1 MKVSRNVP
9 CPCGSGQKHKRC
21 CLGQEPSVDE
31 LRAVA
36 FGVEGPDRA
45 RLDALFRLQEIG
57 ELEAGTTVSVWQSG
71 EWCEQ
76 FLHEITP
83 DAVEPI
89 PEGELRDTMGRAL
102 DAMHSGDLKTAERL
116 NRWLCEQM
124 PDEPAPH
131 NNLAG
136 ALVAQGRIEEGERIL
151 RDLLA
156 ANPTYLPARTALVQL
171 KLADKQMDQ
180 VRQLLTSVR
189 MPARVHP
196 ELYARFLVVKVRA
209 EQLSDSPEWDA
220 IDHMLDIVEELVPDD
235 EDLTLLRV
243 TAGMGRLAHN
253 ARLRSGNRRHRGL
266 SLPGEPARALERA
279 R

>member
-1 MKVSRNVP
+1 MKISRNEP

-21 CLGQEPSVDE
+21 CLGRESSADE

-45 RLDALFRLQEIG
+45 RMDALFRLQEMG
-57 ELEAGTTVSVWQSG
+57 ELEAGRTVSVWQG
-71 EWCEQ
+71 GAWCEQ

-102 DAMHSGDLKTAERL
+102 DAMRSGDLETAERL

-124 PDEPAPH
+124 PDEPAPC

-136 ALVAQGRIEEGERIL
+136 AVVAQGRVEEGERIL

-156 ANPTYLPARTALVQL
+156 THPTYLPARTALVQL
-171 KLADKQMDQ
+171 KLAHKQMGE

-196 ELYARFLVVKVRA
+196 DLYARFLVVKVRA
-209 EQLSDSPEWDA
+209 ELLFDAPAWDA
-220 IDHMLDIVEELVPDD
+220 IDHMLDIVEELVPDA

-243 TAGMGRLAHN
+243 TAGMGRLAHD
-253 ARLRSGNRRHRGL
+253 ARLGSGKRRRRVA
-266 SLPGEPARALERA
+266 LPGQPHRALERA